1 MSQMQKKN
9 TFSPIAL
16 FAFNRFD
23 KYVEVLESLKRNAE
37 SQYSDLWVFIDGPK
51 SAQDILVQNK
61 IYEFTIDLK
70 DFKTINIIRS
80 YDNKGLANS
89 IESGV
94 SEVLKTNGT
103 VIVIEDDI
111 KVSKFF
117 LEYMNSG
124 LTIYEHDDRVAS
136 IHGYVYPTINNLPE
150 TFFLKGA
157 DCWGWGTWR
166 RAWVKYNNDGIELL
180 QKIEN
185 HRDKK
190 MFDFDGAGGYLTM
203 LEENTKMKNDSW
215 AIRWYASTFLEN
227 MYTLYP
233 GKSLVANI
241 GMDGT
246 GTHKGYS
253 NLPVTFPSDSRIMVK
268 KITVQD
274 SAVARDAFTQY
285 FKSIKYNNNLRLFR
299 YTYRV
304 IKGVFNA

>member
-1 MSQMQKKN
+1 MSLIQKWEN
-9 TFSPIAL
+9 LSPIAL

-37 SQYSDLWVFIDGPK
+37 SRYSDLWVFIDGPK
-51 SAQDILVQNK
+51 SSQDILVQKK
-61 IYEFTIDLK
+61 IYEFTIDLG

-80 YDNKGLANS
+80 YDNTGLANS

-94 SEVLKTNGT
+94 SEVLKNNET

-124 LTIYEHDDRVAS
+124 LTIYENDDRVAS
-136 IHGYVYPTINNLPE
+136 IHGYVYPTIKDLPE

-180 QKIEN
+180 KKIEN

-190 MFDFDGAGGYLTM
+190 MFNFEGAGGYLTM
-203 LEENTKMKNDSW
+203 LEENIKRKNDSW
-215 AIRWYASTFLEN
+215 AVKWYASTFLEN

-233 GKSLVANI
+233 GKSLVTNI

-246 GTHKGYS
+246 GTHKGFS
-253 NLPVTFPSDSRIMVK
+253 NLPVTFSSDSRIMIN
-268 KITVQD
+268 KITVED
-274 SAVARDAFTQY
+274 STLAREAFTQY
-285 FKSIKYNNNLRLFR
+285 FKSIKYNNNFKLFR
-299 YTYRV
+299 YIYRV
-304 IKGVFNA
+304 IKSVINA